1 MVATKPQ
8 RSFGAT
14 RIRVRDLGSRGIART
29 AIFLAI
35 LFSSRDLPA
44 APAGWEITTLCGKP
58 DVVTRGY
65 ALIQVTGPG
74 LDTPQGIRATL
85 NGRDVPGA
93 FRPGRSSD
101 AMIGRVDGLR
111 PGSNTLEVAVGGKR
125 VAKAEL

>member
-1 MVATKPQ
+1 MVVTKPQ
-8 RSFGAT
+8 RSFAAT

-35 LFSSRDLPA
+35 LFSSGDLPA
-44 APAGWEITTLCGKP
+44 APAGWEITTLSGKP
-58 DVVTRGY
+58 DVVTRG
-65 ALIQVTGPG
+65 VRPDPGHRTGARHAA
-74 LDTPQGIRATL
+74 GIRATL

-125 VAKAEL
+125 VAKAEI